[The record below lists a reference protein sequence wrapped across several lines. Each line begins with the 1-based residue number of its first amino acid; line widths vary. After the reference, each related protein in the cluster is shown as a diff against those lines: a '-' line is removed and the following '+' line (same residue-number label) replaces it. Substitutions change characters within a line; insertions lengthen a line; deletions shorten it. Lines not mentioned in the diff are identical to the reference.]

1 MRSHCVKT
9 QSLLERYFDGELSE
23 RKNAFIEDHL
33 ADCPHCMGELEGLR
47 RMRGAVQHSMREA
60 TRDVDFSTIWRGVD
74 SRLEEA
80 KPSLW
85 ERLGVAARESFS
97 VYKPIWATA
106 TAAVAVAA
114 LIAVPLLARQ
124 GGSTPKAPQS
134 NECIIESIETSG
146 STAMIYDIDQ
156 DQTKV
161 IWLFED
167 PEDSS
172 DEPSSL

>member
-1 MRSHCVKT
+1 MRKHCEKT
-9 QSLLERYFDGELSE
+9 QSLLERYFDGELSA
-23 RKNAFIEDHL
+23 RKNAYAEDHL
-33 ADCPHCMGELEGLR
+33 ADCPHCAAELESLR
-47 RMRGAVQHSMREA
+47 RTRGAIQQSMRDA
-60 TRDVDFSTIWRGVD
+60 TNDVDFSTIWRAVE
-74 SRLEEA
+74 SRLEES
-80 KPSLW
+80 KPTLW
-85 ERLGVAARESFS
+85 ERLGVAARELVS

-114 LIAVPLLARQ
+114 IVAVPLLVRESAVP
-124 GGSTPKAPQS
+124 TTPQS